1 MAPNMKSYR
10 QKTAPQPHK
19 VIKEM
24 SLFLGKFEPQPKNAG
39 WSFTKELADGSG
51 YITVT
56 SIKKVS
62 PHDGKMFDF
71 VMSSLFA
78 QRKYMFEDEKGKII
92 NDVRNVNTVAAYE
105 AITIDMS
112 EVLRFRGMTQDTK
125 NKKAIFESLKN
136 MVGMTVEVK
145 KGKTNLIY
153 SVLTSV
159 KRDEINPDIL
169 YVKVNE
175 EINKA
180 FYQAGMRFI
189 NVERALLLRSDV
201 AVEFTKFLQARGQG
215 IRKNEPTSPA
225 TFEHSDVVYFLHLEH
240 LDEHT
245 QIKTLRRAIEAVGKQ
260 GFDTFRMKRYKGGI
274 KWVKNA
280 L

>member
-1 MAPNMKSYR
+1 MFKSLMAPNMKSYR

-125 NKKAIFESLKN
+125 I
-136 MVGMTVEVK
+136 
-145 KGKTNLIY
+145 
-153 SVLTSV
+153 
-159 KRDEINPDIL
+159 RRL
-169 YVKVNE
+169 YL
-175 EINKA
+175 
-180 FYQAGMRFI
+180 
-189 NVERALLLRSDV
+189 RA
-201 AVEFTKFLQARGQG
+201 
-215 IRKNEPTSPA
+215 
-225 TFEHSDVVYFLHLEH
+225 
-240 LDEHT
+240 
-245 QIKTLRRAIEAVGKQ
+245 
-260 GFDTFRMKRYKGGI
+260 
-274 KWVKNA
+274 
-280 L
+280 